1 MPPQG
6 GPLFS
11 MLFKNGHNKGGTVIG
26 TLGTVLLL
34 LPLAGGSAATHQ
46 AIRVDDAPVIDG
58 RLVDPCWALANPWEG
73 FTQRDP
79 SPGEA
84 STEQTNVHLVY
95 TEHALYVAFE
105 CFDTQMD
112 RVVARLRHRDM
123 SVYNDDNIDF
133 WVDPTGTGRQLY
145 YFSTNP
151 AGVKYDSFYTNRAN
165 YRNEQWDAHWNLAT
179 ATEDDR
185 WIAEFEIPF
194 TNFKF
199 ESDVDR
205 PWLFNAGRVIRRSGE
220 ETYIVSVPYDH
231 SMFFT
236 EDAVRLTGFD
246 GIAAGVGIK
255 LVPYSKSD
263 FRHYPE
269 LSGDDENDFT
279 PRAGVDVDVDIG
291 RNLTLASAFFPDFAE
306 IDLDPDQYQIGLDQV
321 FVPETRPF
329 FLRDV
334 NYFRTVDFM
343 PFYSRRIGKRL
354 FDDNGI
360 YQDADIVAGA
370 RLTGKTGPFG
380 IGGFYAHTQ
389 EALWEPE
396 SDWGVARLTYD
407 TAPNSYVG
415 AMATG
420 RAARTVTYQGSEQEA
435 YEFASLGADF
445 EHFFGENSWNSW
457 GALVVTNDT
466 RFEKNRFDEQYGATL
481 GVGHRRDGFQ
491 VWGRYRDTAERFT
504 TDETGYLDIGNLR
517 SFRGGAG
524 YQFGFGNALFRNL
537 ALEVE
542 GGQDRQRDWG
552 RGLDQYEVSART
564 LTRFNW
570 RFSLTGMYGEDYLY
584 YGPGQRDAW
593 TLGILGLSTDPAGK
607 AQLNA
612 ETWYGS
618 LADYTTL
625 SWGRLFSERAEVALH
640 PLSRLGLTG
649 VLRYSKWWMR
659 DGEPSEDYDVTI
671 WQGIAEYL
679 FTRELFFRLFGQG
692 SDQTDL
698 YTFRALLGWE
708 FLPDSN
714 IYLAYEQWR
723 DDSEDDFELVNQAVF
738 LKIDYFLQY

>member
-1 MPPQG
+1 MG
-6 GPLFS
+6 GPDAV
-11 MLFKNGHNKGGTVIG
+11 H
-26 TLGTVLLL
+26 
-34 LPLAGGSAATHQ
+34 SAV
-46 AIRVDDAPVIDG
+46 RVNDAPVIDG
-58 RLVDPCWALANPWEG
+58 RLDDRCWAQANPWEG

-79 SPGEA
+79 NPGEA
-84 STEQTNVHLVY
+84 STEQTNVHLIY

-105 CFDTQMD
+105 CYDTQMD

-151 AGVKYDSFYTNRAN
+151 AGVKYDSFYTNRAD
-165 YRNEQWDAHWNLAT
+165 YRNEQWDAHWNVAT
-179 ATEDDR
+179 SVEHDR

-199 ESDVDR
+199 ESTAER

-236 EDAVRLTGFD
+236 EDALRLTGFD

-255 LVPYSKSD
+255 VVPYSKTD
-263 FRHYPE
+263 VRHYPE
-269 LSGDDENDFT
+269 LAGDDETDFN
-279 PRAGVDVDVDIG
+279 PRAGVDVDVDVG
-291 RNLTLASAFFPDFAE
+291 RSLTLASAFFPDFAE

-321 FVPETRPF
+321 FVMETRPF

-334 NYFRTVDFM
+334 NYFHTVDFM

-354 FDDNGI
+354 FDDKGI
-360 YQDADIVAGA
+360 YHDADIVAGA
-370 RLTGKTGPFG
+370 RLTGKTGPLG
-380 IGGFYAHTQ
+380 IGGFYAHTK

-415 AMATG
+415 VVAAG
-420 RAARTVTYQGSEQEA
+420 RAARSVEHEGNECDA
-435 YEFASLGADF
+435 YEFASYGGDF
-445 EHFFGENSWNSW
+445 QHFFNEGTWNTW
-457 GALVVTNDT
+457 GALVAMNDS
-466 RFEKNRFDEQYGATL
+466 RYDDNSLSEQYGATL
-481 GVGHRRDGFQ
+481 GVGHRRDGFGA
-491 VWGRYRDTAERFT
+491 WGRYRDTAERFS

-517 SFRGGAG
+517 SFRGGAN
-524 YQFGFGNALFRNL
+524 YRWAFGNALFRNL
-537 ALEVE
+537 ELEVE
-542 GGQDRQRDWG
+542 GGQDRQRDWD
-552 RGLDQYEVSART
+552 RGLAQYEARMHT
-564 LTRFNW
+564 RTRFNW
-570 RFSLTGMYGEDYLY
+570 AFSLTGMYGADYLY
-584 YGPGQRDAW
+584 YGPGERDDWGALV
-593 TLGILGLSTDPAGK
+593 LGFGTNPAAVVQVNG
-607 AQLNA
+607 

-625 SWGRLFSERAEVALH
+625 SWGTLLAERAEVALH
-640 PLSRLGLTG
+640 PSSRLSLTG
-649 VLRYSKWWMR
+649 MLRYNKWWMR
-659 DGEPSEDYDVTI
+659 EGEPSDDYDVLI
-671 WQGIAEYL
+671 WQGTTEYL
-679 FTRELFFRLFGQG
+679 FSRELFFRLFGQG
-692 SDQTDL
+692 SNQTDL
-698 YTFRALLGWE
+698 YTFRALVGWE

-738 LKIDYFLQY
+738 LKVDYFLQY

>member
-1 MPPQG
+1 M
-6 GPLFS
+6 
-11 MLFKNGHNKGGTVIG
+11 IG
-26 TLGTVLLL
+26 TLCTVLLL
-34 LPLAGGSAATHQ
+34 LPLAGGPDATHP
-46 AIRVDDAPVIDG
+46 AVRVDNAPVIDG
-58 RLVDPCWALANPWEG
+58 RLDDPCWALANPWEG

-79 SPGEA
+79 NPGEA

-179 ATEDDR
+179 SMGRDR

-199 ESDVDR
+199 ESSADR

-220 ETYIVSVPYDH
+220 ETYIISVPYDH

-246 GIAAGVGIK
+246 GIASGVGIK
-255 LVPYSKSD
+255 VVPYSKSD
-263 FRHYPE
+263 FRHYPQ
-269 LSGDDENDFT
+269 LSGDDETDFK
-279 PRAGVDVDVDIG
+279 PRAGVDIDVDIG

-334 NYFRTVDFM
+334 NYFHAVDFM

-354 FDDNGI
+354 FDEDGI
-360 YQDADIVAGA
+360 YHDADIVAGA
-370 RLTGKTGPFG
+370 RLTGKSGPLG
-380 IGGFYAHTQ
+380 VGAFYAHTK
-389 EALWEPE
+389 EALSEPE

-420 RAARTVTYQGSEQEA
+420 RAARSVSYEGEEDGS
-435 YEFASLGADF
+435 YEFASVGADF
-445 EHFFGENSWNSW
+445 EHFLGQNSWNSW
-457 GALVVTNDT
+457 GALVVTTDT
-466 RFEKNRFDEQYGATL
+466 RHDDNSFDKQYGATL
-481 GVGHRRDGFQ
+481 GIGHRRDGFEA
-491 VWGRYRDTAERFT
+491 WGRYRDTAEHFS

-524 YQFGFGNALFRNL
+524 YHLAFGNTLFRNL

-542 GGQDRQRDWG
+542 GGQDRQRDWD
-552 RGLDQYEVSART
+552 RGLEQYEALVHT
-564 LTRFNW
+564 LTNFNW
-570 RFSLTGMYGEDYLY
+570 RFSLTGMYGADYLY
-584 YGPGQRDAW
+584 YRPGERDSW
-593 TLGILGLSTDPAGK
+593 GLVVLGFGTNPAAV
-607 AQLNA
+607 AQLNG

-640 PLSRLGLTG
+640 PFSRLGLTG
-649 VLRYSKWWMR
+649 TLRYSKWWMR
-659 DGEPSEDYDVTI
+659 EGEPSDDYDVFI

-679 FTRELFFRLFGQG
+679 FARELFFRLFGQG
-692 SDQTDL
+692 SNQTDL

-714 IYLAYEQWR
+714 VYLAYEQWR
-723 DDSEDDFELVNQAVF
+723 DNSGDAFDMVNQGVF
-738 LKIDYFLQY
+738 LKLDHYLQF